1 MSYQS
6 GLCNFCGT
14 GCGHLLQVEDGAI
27 RGVYP
32 SPGHPVGKGRL
43 CVRGWHI
50 HELLASEERL
60 TRPQIRRPDG
70 LQAASWDEALQAAAD
85 GLRRFSPGQIGVWAS
100 PRASNEAVFSLVR
113 MARGVLRTP
122 HIDLLSD
129 HFYSSTAEVLRRGA
143 GLPGA
148 LGSLA
153 DIRGADFLLVVG
165 TDLTRQNP
173 IVASELHFA
182 AKAGAD
188 LTTIASRTTQM
199 ARLSRTHLRP
209 APGAKTAVLA
219 AMIKILVEEGLAD
232 PAFAAGRL
240 EGSEAVL
247 QSLRTINLDVLVKAS
262 GLDQDALRGL
272 VRRLAKAERAMAFFS
287 SGTTGLGRDGAAL
300 LYDLFLAAGKI
311 GRPGCGII
319 PLVGISNLAGAN
331 DMGAAPDR
339 LPGWRPAGDAS
350 ARDGLRSAW
359 GQAAEAS
366 PGRRIRALLRDPA
379 KPLRALLVA
388 DHDEEINLLAGE
400 IGRLEHVVYLGA
412 FGNPFTDLAHVVL
425 PAATSAE
432 GDGTY
437 TNTERR
443 IQLNRAKTEPRFEA
457 RPAWRIVSAL
467 AARLGASW
475 GWASAEAVFAE
486 IAAMVPYYKD
496 ASYAA
501 LESKAGG
508 LTWPL
513 GGAAVP
519 SAPRAVPLEGPLS
532 VPSAAAPEYPFR
544 LMAGKSYFYW
554 HQNNIMKKTF
564 IPRREYNALLL
575 LYPQGLVDVHPDDAA
590 SLGLRDRRPVRVVSA
605 RGAMTVQA
613 RISRDVLPGLVY
625 APYFV
630 GPMVEGFLEPESE
643 AVERGEDAV
652 IPVRLEKV

>member
-1 MSYQS
+1 MIYHS
-6 GLCNFCGT
+6 GVCNFCGT

-300 LYDLFLAAGKI
+300 IYDLFLAAGKI

-366 PGRRIRALLRDPA
+366 PGRRIRDLLRDPA

-457 RPAWRIVSAL
+457 RPAWRIASGRRSGSAFRSSAGIDGGDGDL
-467 AARLGASW
+467 VPLGQDFFRRDGRPVAGHDSRPLGRDADPGHEIAGGGPLRNVHLPLAEAGRVDQRADDLDRDSHGRIRDQVRLPNFAAASASAARSRPARVARVG
-475 GWASAEAVFAE
+475 
-486 IAAMVPYYKD
+486 M
-496 ASYAA
+496 
-501 LESKAGG
+501 
-508 LTWPL
+508 
-513 GGAAVP
+513 
-519 SAPRAVPLEGPLS
+519 
-532 VPSAAAPEYPFR
+532 
-544 LMAGKSYFYW
+544 
-554 HQNNIMKKTF
+554 
-564 IPRREYNALLL
+564 PRR
-575 LYPQGLVDVHPDDAA
+575 
-590 SLGLRDRRPVRVVSA
+590 S
-605 RGAMTVQA
+605 
-613 RISRDVLPGLVY
+613 
-625 APYFV
+625 
-630 GPMVEGFLEPESE
+630 
-643 AVERGEDAV
+643 
-652 IPVRLEKV
+652 